1 MSEFG
6 KALAKLRKAF
16 DPHPALRASL
26 SQRERESLQD
36 CPSPGWERVGPL
48 FDDAPGEGRSFAE
61 ELKYLG
67 SRWTKQEPSQLTL
80 DSSDILP
87 PGEIES
93 TPLGCHYTIRVVHP
107 HDYFHGKVRMNRLS
121 SPDLQAFMTLMHAAG
136 TVPSRDRIVF
146 LDTETTGVQ
155 SGAGICPFL
164 VGLGYYRGD
173 EFHMLQYF
181 IRDFDEEPS
190 MLYALG
196 ELMERFDMVVTYNGS
211 AFDIPLLEARFT
223 LARLDSPFQNM
234 SHFDL
239 LFSARRLWR
248 NGHGSCRLTALERE
262 LISFPR
268 GPDVPGSMIPRAYFD
283 YLQHKPA
290 ATLKGVFSHNV
301 YDVVSLAALTIHAC
315 DRVTLEPAVLD
326 DPLDLY
332 SLARILQNSQSWQR
346 SIQLYEMALAGGL
359 LDPTRQKT
367 LENLAVVHRRA
378 GNHERSLEICTELM
392 ASLEFSMVG
401 YEGAAIYYERVA
413 KDFET
418 ALRIL
423 EEGLSR
429 AGSTRWKRLLQAR
442 WDRLQQKV
450 MVW

>member
-1 MSEFG
+1 M
-6 KALAKLRKAF
+6 
-16 DPHPALRASL
+16 
-26 SQRERESLQD
+26 ESV
-36 CPSPGWERVGPL
+36 ETAV
-48 FDDAPGEGRSFAE
+48 
-61 ELKYLG
+61 
-67 SRWTKQEPSQLTL
+67 
-80 DSSDILP
+80 DILP
-87 PGEIES
+87 PGEVES
-93 TPLGCHYTIRVVHP
+93 TPLGSHYAIRVVHP
-107 HDYFHGKVRMNRLS
+107 HDYFHGKVRLSRLS
-121 SPDLQAFMTLMHAAG
+121 SADLESFMTLMREPG
-136 TVPSRDRIVF
+136 PVPPRDRIIF

-164 VGLGYYRGD
+164 VGLGCFSGD

-196 ELMERFDMVVTYNGS
+196 EFLERFDMVVTYNGA

-223 LARLDSPFQNM
+223 LSRLESPFKNM
-234 SHFDL
+234 SHLDL

-248 NGHGSCRLTALERE
+248 NGHGSCRLIALERE
-262 LISFPR
+262 MISFMR

-283 YLQHKPA
+283 YLQQRPGP
-290 ATLKGVFSHNV
+290 TLKGVFSHNV

-315 DRVTLEPAVLD
+315 DRVILEPAPLD

-332 SLARILQNSQSWQR
+332 SLARILQNSQLWR
-346 SIQLYEMALAGGL
+346 RGIQLYEMALAGGL
-359 LDPTRQKT
+359 PEPTRQKA
-367 LENLAVVHRRA
+367 LENLSVVYRRA
-378 GNHERSLEICTELM
+378 GDHERSRDTCAELI
-392 ASLEFSMVG
+392 AYPEFSMTG

-413 KDFET
+413 GNVER

-423 EEGLSR
+423 EEGMMR
-429 AGSTRWKRLLQAR
+429 AESKRWKMLLKAR